1 MVTAFDYWAWE
12 PIFAAGGAVGG
23 AVVAVGLMVYLRRL
37 SSAELREEL
46 GGVRLTVVWALAF
59 AVTAGALFVPSMI
72 AGDPESAQHPWA
84 LMVVMASAAIP
95 LEVIG
100 IALAASLIR
109 REVGARPVGQPAIEN
124 IPAHD

>member
-1 MVTAFDYWAWE
+1 M
-12 PIFAAGGAVGG
+12 
-23 AVVAVGLMVYLRRL
+23 VAVGLIVYLRRL
-37 SSAELREEL
+37 SSAELRVEL
-46 GGVRLTVVWALAF
+46 RGVRLTVVWALAF

-72 AGDPESAQHPWA
+72 AGDPGGAQYFWA

-100 IALAASLIR
+100 IAIEVSLIH

-124 IPAHD
+124 IPAT